1 MDVAQR
7 DQALERRPS
16 SAWARKMLPLIRAK
30 TIVTV
35 SIIAVVRRRPRIE
48 QNDVSPRTV
57 KTISRRAENR
67 NLTDDLEQQYPL
79 ILGAAVSPCSQS
91 VANEKRPPA

>member
-1 MDVAQR
+1 
-7 DQALERRPS
+7 
-16 SAWARKMLPLIRAK
+16 MLPLIRAK

-35 SIIAVVRRRPRIE
+35 SIIAIVLRHPRIE

-67 NLTDDLEQQYPL
+67 NLTDDLEQQYP
-79 ILGAAVSPCSQS
+79 
-91 VANEKRPPA
+91 

>member
-1 MDVAQR
+1 MMHGLPATPDTAPNLLKDSKSAQR

-35 SIIAVVRRRPRIE
+35 SIIAVVLRRPRIE

-67 NLTDDLEQQYPL
+67 NLTDDLEQQYP
-79 ILGAAVSPCSQS
+79 
-91 VANEKRPPA
+91 

>member
-35 SIIAVVRRRPRIE
+35 SIIAVVLRRPRIE

-67 NLTDDLEQQYPL
+67 NLTDDLEQQYP
-79 ILGAAVSPCSQS
+79 
-91 VANEKRPPA
+91 